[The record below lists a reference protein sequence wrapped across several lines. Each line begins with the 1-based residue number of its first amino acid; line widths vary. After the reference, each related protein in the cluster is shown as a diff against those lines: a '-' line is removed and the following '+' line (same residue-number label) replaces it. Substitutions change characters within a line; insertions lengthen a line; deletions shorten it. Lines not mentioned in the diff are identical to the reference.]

1 MIQAVKGTRDI
12 LPAESGKWQFAE
24 AAARRV
30 FRRYGFREIRTP
42 VFESTELFARGIG
55 EGTDIVSKE
64 MYTFRD
70 RGERSLTLRPENTA
84 PVVRAAIEHGLFQ
97 RADSERLYYIG
108 PMFRY
113 ERPQKGR
120 MRQFHQIG
128 VEAFGSVEP
137 AVDAEVIEMST
148 TFLAQLGIADSDLII
163 NSVGCAICRPAY
175 KERLRAFLL
184 PRVAELCPDCQRRLH
199 DNPLRILDCKAGCR
213 ALLSDAPTLL
223 ESLDAG
229 CREHF
234 DGLRRCLDLLEVR
247 HRVDPHLV
255 RGLDYY
261 VRTTFEILGASLGAQ
276 NALLGGGRYDRL
288 VEDLGGPSIPGVGF
302 ASGLDRLVLS
312 LPAGAPAAAAEGPDF
327 FVALQ
332 GRLAFDR
339 AFRLTRDLRRLDLW
353 VEMDPR
359 SDPSLKAQTRRADQ
373 LGARRIL
380 FLGDDEIRRGVVAMK
395 KMADG
400 SQRELPLDDLAQL
413 AREAAVE

>member
-1 MIQAVKGTRDI
+1 
-12 LPAESGKWQFAE
+12 L
-24 AAARRV
+24 
-30 FRRYGFREIRTP
+30 
-42 VFESTELFARGIG
+42 
-55 EGTDIVSKE
+55 
-64 MYTFRD
+64 
-70 RGERSLTLRPENTA
+70 
-84 PVVRAAIEHGLFQ
+84 Q

-128 VEAFGSVEP
+128 VEAFGSAGP
-137 AVDAEVIEMST
+137 AIDAEVIEMST
-148 TFLAQLGIADSDLII
+148 VFLAEMGITDSDLII
-163 NSVGCAICRPAY
+163 NSVGCEICRPAY
-175 KERLRAFLL
+175 RERLRDFLL
-184 PRVAELCPDCQRRLH
+184 PRFAELCPDCQRRLH

-213 ALLSDAPTLL
+213 ALLNDAPTLL
-223 ESLDAG
+223 DGLDAA

-312 LPAGAPAAAAEGPDF
+312 LPAAGFPERGPDF
-327 FVALQ
+327 YVAVQ
-332 GRLAFDR
+332 GREAFDR

-380 FLGDDEIRRGVVAMK
+380 FLGDEEIRRGVVAVK
-395 KMADG
+395 RMADG
-400 SQRELPLDDLAQL
+400 TQKEVPLDDPAGL

>member
-24 AAARRV
+24 GAARGV

-70 RGERSLTLRPENTA
+70 RADRSLTLRPENTA
-84 PVVRAAIEHGLFQ
+84 PVVRAAIEHRLFQ

-148 TFLAQLGIADSDLII
+148 VFLAQLGIVDSDLII
-163 NSVGCAICRPAY
+163 NSVGCEICRPAY
-175 KERLRAFLL
+175 RERLRAFLL
-184 PRVAELCPDCQRRLH
+184 PRFAELCPDCQRRLH
-199 DNPLRILDCKAGCR
+199 DNPLRILDCKVGCR
-213 ALLSDAPTLL
+213 RLLDDAPTLL
-223 ESLDAG
+223 DSLDPA

-234 DGLRRCLDLLEVR
+234 EGLRRCLDLLEVR

-288 VEDLGGPSIPGVGF
+288 VEELGGPSIPGVGF
-302 ASGLDRLVLS
+302 AAGLDRLVLS
-312 LPAGAPAAAAEGPDF
+312 LPAGAATAAQGPDF
-327 FVALQ
+327 FVAVQ
-332 GRLAFDR
+332 GREAFDR
-339 AFRLTRDLRRLDLW
+339 AFRLMRDLRRLDLW

-373 LGARRIL
+373 LGARRML
-380 FLGDDEIRRGVVAMK
+380 FLGDDEMRRGVVAVK
-395 KMADG
+395 RMADG
-400 SQRELPLDDLAQL
+400 AQKEVSLDDPARL